1 MRFVLY
7 SDEVTDAWK
16 KNGDI
21 PNCMKNK
28 LCNLLTKQH
37 KFQHY
42 EKKKKHPASGANLQ
56 KFFQGEAHINS
67 KWALIDDDGDDDED
81 EDIQW
86 GGLFDTKLI
95 VRLWNDSPTHSWK
108 WPVLCKCRWSFYQR
122 LSLPSVVIVMTAA
135 NQSTGADGYV
145 DCLWVCYSDDGSE
158 SKHWCWWLRWLF
170 VNFSYRGLWE
180 WTWPPKYSKSSFV
193 CRITVFSHGRG
204 KNLVSY
210 IWHS

>member
-67 KWALIDDDGDDDED
+67 KWALIDDDDDED
-81 EDIQW
+81 EDENIQW

-95 VRLWNDSPTHSWK
+95 VRLWNDPFLEVACTMQMSVK
-108 WPVLCKCRWSFYQR
+108 F
-122 LSLPSVVIVMTAA
+122 LSKVVVAFR
-135 NQSTGADGYV
+135 
-145 DCLWVCYSDDGSE
+145 CYSDDGSE
-158 SKHWCWWLRWLF
+158 SKHWFWWLRWLF
-170 VNFSYRGLWE
+170 VSL
-180 WTWPPKYSKSSFV
+180 
-193 CRITVFSHGRG
+193 
-204 KNLVSY
+204 L
-210 IWHS
+210 